1 MAEFLSTPSPFSAL
15 VPTGFL
21 LGIVGTASPTPS
33 CCTRRSEAPTC
44 THSHPEAM
52 VSVVRPSRG
61 GGAGFCSGFCS
72 GLTIIKLC
80 WAAAAIL
87 LVAMH
92 RHFLSSSSTGET
104 YYSDADDASASSN
117 AESAYSDASKS
128 GNEMSA
134 FKEKNRKFHEKKRT
148 PPENVVPVP
157 YGTAPASAAA
167 PPPPPPAKEATAD
180 NNNDSDW
187 CSQAISTRSCTS
199 PCHATR

>member
-1 MAEFLSTPSPFSAL
+1 
-15 VPTGFL
+15 
-21 LGIVGTASPTPS
+21 
-33 CCTRRSEAPTC
+33 
-44 THSHPEAM
+44 M

-61 GGAGFCSGFCS
+61 GGAAFCS

-104 YYSDADDASASSN
+104 YSDADDAHTNSN
-117 AESAYSDASKS
+117 AESAYSDAAES

-157 YGTAPASAAA
+157 YGTAPKSALAAA
-167 PPPPPPAKEATAD
+167 PPRW
-180 NNNDSDW
+180 S
-187 CSQAISTRSCTS
+187 
-199 PCHATR
+199 

>member
-1 MAEFLSTPSPFSAL
+1 
-15 VPTGFL
+15 
-21 LGIVGTASPTPS
+21 
-33 CCTRRSEAPTC
+33 
-44 THSHPEAM
+44 M

-61 GGAGFCSGFCS
+61 GGAGFCS

-117 AESAYSDASKS
+117 AESAYSDASES

-134 FKEKNRKFHEKKRT
+134 YKAKNRKFHEKKEDAARKCRA
-148 PPENVVPVP
+148 
-157 YGTAPASAAA
+157 GALWHSASIRRARLHHHQQKKLPQTTITIVIGAA
-167 PPPPPPAKEATAD
+167 
-180 NNNDSDW
+180 
-187 CSQAISTRSCTS
+187 R
-199 PCHATR
+199 